1 VRLEVRRRARA
12 QAPFLTVLLVVV
24 AVFAYLA
31 LQPTHWRSGTAVFA
45 CAMLLAGLLRL
56 VLPSGRAG
64 LLAVRGRWWD
74 VLCYAVLGG
83 LILIMDI
90 RLRH

>member
-1 VRLEVRRRARA
+1 
-12 QAPFLTVLLVVV
+12 
-24 AVFAYLA
+24 
-31 LQPTHWRSGTAVFA
+31 
-45 CAMLLAGLLRL
+45 